1 MRIIERIKGFLK
13 TKSADEIRNFKDV
26 LTKRYGLR
34 RYLYTTSEGLPIM
47 GNFEKYEE
55 LSAKTPEIFR
65 ALSELEASDRYII
78 SGAEKTY
85 LLLRINQE
93 VLLLVEATKKL
104 SQEEINRIVDET
116 KKEFGI

>member
-1 MRIIERIKGFLK
+1 MGIMERIKKFLRTK
-13 TKSADEIRNFKDV
+13 TTEEIENFEEALSK
-26 LTKRYGLR
+26 KYGLR
-34 RYLYTTSEGLPIM
+34 KYLYATSEGLPIM

-65 ALSELEASDRYII
+65 ALSGLEASDRYII

-85 LLLRINQE
+85 LLLRITPE
-93 VLLLVEATKKL
+93 VLLLAEATKKL